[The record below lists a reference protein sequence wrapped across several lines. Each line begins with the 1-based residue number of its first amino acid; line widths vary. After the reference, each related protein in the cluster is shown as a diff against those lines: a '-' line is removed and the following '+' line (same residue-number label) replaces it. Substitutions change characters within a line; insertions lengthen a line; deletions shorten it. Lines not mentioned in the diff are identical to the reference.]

1 MKVLILGGGG
11 VIGQKLAQ
19 SLALRGE
26 LRGKEL
32 TKIVLADIVTP
43 APVSAPFQLKQQRAI
58 SPIQPLSQPVSMP
71 IRT

>member
-43 APVSAPFQLKQQRAI
+43 APVSAPF
-58 SPIQPLSQPVSMP
+58 PG
-71 IRT
+71 